1 MGKGKGLP
9 YKSRNRDFPCIDC
22 YVAAVEFRSVRLC
35 DRYHRE
41 LRRYNRKGHR
51 ALSFRPLGLGYWQIV
66 VALIS
71 GIAAKEV
78 VVSSCSVLF
87 GVSNITGGE
96 GMGQLAALLGTMGFG
111 AANAYALMVFCLL
124 YVPCTATI
132 ATINA

>member
-1 MGKGKGLP
+1 M
-9 YKSRNRDFPCIDC
+9 
-22 YVAAVEFRSVRLC
+22 
-35 DRYHRE
+35 
-41 LRRYNRKGHR
+41 
-51 ALSFRPLGLGYWQIV
+51 

-87 GVSNITGGE
+87 GIQNITTAH
-96 GMGQLAALLGTMGFG
+96 GMDSFVAVLASMGFG

-132 ATINA
+132 ATIRREVGSAKLTCGIVLFQLAVAWVMSFIAFMWPGCLCKLNNVLIQAGGPLSRRGRLLFLCLQKWL